1 MLAHDQFN
9 FDTRDQLSVNDKV
22 DQHLLLS
29 SKTRMISRLS
39 EISFAI
45 SLPHEI
51 NIVRKYDFP
60 YDSKNTVN
68 LEFVNNNDSL
78 VVVGGKRKK
87 K

>member
-1 MLAHDQFN
+1 
-9 FDTRDQLSVNDKV
+9 
-22 DQHLLLS
+22 
-29 SKTRMISRLS
+29 MISRLS

-51 NIVRKYDFP
+51 NIVRKYNFP
-60 YDSKNTVN
+60 YDSKNIVN

-87 K
+87 KIIQDESVG

>member
-1 MLAHDQFN
+1 
-9 FDTRDQLSVNDKV
+9 
-22 DQHLLLS
+22 
-29 SKTRMISRLS
+29 MISRLS

-68 LEFVNNNDSL
+68 FEFVNNNDSL
-78 VVVGGKRKK
+78 VAVGGKRKK